1 MNLPNR
7 DLAAELYERIKLRS
21 VDRAELWKHMFI
33 EAHPNWASGQLPSVE
48 RQIVEMSN
56 FWRMQLGMLDADTIN
71 LRSTIVDTVSPDI
84 WLQNFE
90 KYLMDVVVS
99 QPIPNGSWQTAIA

>member
-48 RQIVEMSN
+48 RQIIEMSN

-84 WLQNFE
+84 WLQNLE
-90 KYLMDVVVS
+90 KYLMNVVVS